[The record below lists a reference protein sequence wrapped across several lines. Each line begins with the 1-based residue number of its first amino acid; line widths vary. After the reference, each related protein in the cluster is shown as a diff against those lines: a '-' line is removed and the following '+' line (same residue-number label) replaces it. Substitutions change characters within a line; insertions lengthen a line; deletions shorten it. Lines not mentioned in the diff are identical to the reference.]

1 MIEIAIDRIP
11 SGIPGLD
18 EAIQGGFPSP
28 SVLLLVGEPGTGK
41 TTLAMQSIFHGAANG
56 ETVIYMTGV
65 SEPVFMIK
73 KFMSNFSF
81 YDPKLIEDSKI
92 QFWDLGSSIQTM
104 GTKKAL
110 DAITDIV
117 RETKASRVII
127 DPLPL
132 AQLFSS
138 LSDYR
143 KYLYDFLT
151 ALRNLQVF
159 TIIVG
164 ERSTETE
171 NDLEAYMVD
180 AVVLLYLKPLDNPLV
195 YKNMMRI
202 RKMRGTN
209 HVRDM
214 MAVEITKDGMRVYR
228 MD

>member
-1 MIEIAIDRIP
+1 VICIERIP
-11 SGIPGLD
+11 TGIPGLD

-28 SVLLLVGEPGTGK
+28 SVLLLLGEPGTGK
-41 TTLAMQSIFHGAANG
+41 TTFAMQSLFHGAKNG

-65 SEPVFMIK
+65 AEPVFMIK
-73 KFMSNFSF
+73 KFMSNFAF
-81 YDPKLIEDSKI
+81 YDGSLIENSKI

-117 RETKASRVII
+117 RETNASRVII

-138 LSDYR
+138 MTDYR

-164 ERSTETE
+164 EKSDDDK
-171 NDLEAYMVD
+171 NDLESYMVD
-180 AVVLLYLKPLDNPLV
+180 AVVVLYLKTLDNPLS
-195 YKNMMRI
+195 YKNLIRI

-209 HVRDM
+209 HTRDM
-214 MAVEITKDGMRVYR
+214 MAVDITKDGMRVYS
-228 MD
+228 MA

>member
-1 MIEIAIDRIP
+1 MPIDRIP
-11 SGIPGLD
+11 TGIPGLD
-18 EAIQGGFPSP
+18 DLIQGGFPSP

-41 TTLAMQSIFHGAANG
+41 TTFAMQSLFHGAKSG

-73 KFMSNFSF
+73 KFMSNFNF
-81 YDPKLIEDSKI
+81 YDSRLIEDSKI

-117 RETKASRVII
+117 RETNATRVII

-132 AQLFSS
+132 SQLFSS

-164 ERSTETE
+164 EKSSEAET
-171 NDLEAYMVD
+171 DMEAYMVD
-180 AVVLLYLKPLDNPLV
+180 AVVLLYLRPLDNPLV
-195 YKNMMRI
+195 YKNLMRI

-209 HVRDM
+209 HIRDM
-214 MAVEITKDGMRVYR
+214 MTVEINKDGMRVFP

>member
-1 MIEIAIDRIP
+1 MIPIDRIP

-18 EAIQGGFPSP
+18 DVIEGGFPSP
-28 SVLLLVGEPGTGK
+28 SVLLLIGEPGTGK
-41 TTLAMQSIFHGAANG
+41 TTFAMQSIFHGANNG

-81 YDPKLIEDSKI
+81 YEAGLIESSKI

-132 AQLFSS
+132 SQLFSS
-138 LSDYR
+138 IADYR

-164 ERSTETE
+164 ERSTENE

-180 AVVLLYLKPLDNPLV
+180 SVMLLYLKPLDNPLV
-195 YKNMMRI
+195 YKNLMRI

-209 HVRDM
+209 HIRNM
-214 MAVEITKDGMRVYR
+214 MAVDITSEGMRVYS

>member
-1 MIEIAIDRIP
+1 MPIDRIP

-18 EAIQGGFPSP
+18 EAIEDGFPAP
-28 SVLLLVGEPGTGK
+28 SVLLLIGEPGTGK
-41 TTLAMQSIFHGAANG
+41 TTFAMQSLFHGARNG

-73 KFMSNFSF
+73 KFMSNFTF
-81 YDPKLIEDSKI
+81 YDPSLIENSKI

-132 AQLFSS
+132 SQLFSS
-138 LSDYR
+138 ISDYR

-164 ERSTETE
+164 ETFNETE

-180 AVVLLYLKPLDNPLV
+180 AVIYLYLKSLDNPLI

-209 HVRDM
+209 HIRDM
-214 MAVEITKDGMRVYR
+214 MAVEITKDGMRVFR